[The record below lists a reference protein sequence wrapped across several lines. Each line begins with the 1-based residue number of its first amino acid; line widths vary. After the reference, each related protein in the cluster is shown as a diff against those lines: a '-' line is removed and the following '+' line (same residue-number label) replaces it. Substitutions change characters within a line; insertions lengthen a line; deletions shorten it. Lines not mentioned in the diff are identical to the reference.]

1 MHGSVTVGSCRRP
14 SRSLTPRTRSDG
26 IWWREGVERS
36 RRVESLRSFRIS
48 ALLEGVRLEGEG
60 SFVAFWDFWLSWGEG
75 GRWVERRKV
84 REEIGGKGWGEDSKI
99 RDVKV
104 EE

>member
-1 MHGSVTVGSCRRP
+1 M
-14 SRSLTPRTRSDG
+14 
-26 IWWREGVERS
+26 
-36 RRVESLRSFRIS
+36 
-48 ALLEGVRLEGEG
+48 RLEGEG

-84 REEIGGKGWGEDSKI
+84 REEIGGKDWGEDSKI

>member
-1 MHGSVTVGSCRRP
+1 M
-14 SRSLTPRTRSDG
+14 
-26 IWWREGVERS
+26 
-36 RRVESLRSFRIS
+36 
-48 ALLEGVRLEGEG
+48 G
-60 SFVAFWDFWLSWGEG
+60 SFVAFWDFWLSRGEG